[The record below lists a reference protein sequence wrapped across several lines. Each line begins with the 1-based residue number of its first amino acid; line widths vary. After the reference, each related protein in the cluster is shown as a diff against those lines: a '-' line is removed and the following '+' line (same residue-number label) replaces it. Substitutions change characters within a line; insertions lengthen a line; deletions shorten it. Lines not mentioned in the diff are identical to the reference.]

1 MESIHPNDIMTLDMD
16 SISYVTLKN
25 GNMILIDDTVPQK
38 SNTEKKNIPIS
49 SSLNQNESKVAP
61 KEMNL
66 EISSPLIISFE
77 GTIDPNK
84 YKSDFK
90 LCSEIVQNTNF
101 CFDGIKN
108 NNNYNNTDINNNYND
123 KDDKINLKSN
133 KEIKGILNNNNN
145 NDNEI
150 SYSNRHSLKESEN
163 KPITNIK
170 YNYNNNNNN
179 NNNNNENED
188 NFSKMEKSEYNQSN
202 MNTNLSIPLM
212 NLQNNPENKSS
223 INEIRKKRASR
234 IFGGTGRKSRIS
246 INAVCSLNIKAEEKY
261 TINLINQFNGI
272 VDKLNAERDK
282 KPIYDITENEND
294 FRNIKYYEYY
304 KNKNQNKFKKNLE
317 TMNQNYILNTN
328 SNYSKK
334 KEGSSNF
341 NTLSNYYRKSM
352 DFNGSKNN
360 DFKNTLFR
368 DSFGKSPAKYSSNKI
383 KNFRDKIYKYSSELV
398 LPSNKIK

>member
-1 MESIHPNDIMTLDMD
+1 
-16 SISYVTLKN
+16 
-25 GNMILIDDTVPQK
+25 
-38 SNTEKKNIPIS
+38 
-49 SSLNQNESKVAP
+49 
-61 KEMNL
+61 
-66 EISSPLIISFE
+66 
-77 GTIDPNK
+77 
-84 YKSDFK
+84 
-90 LCSEIVQNTNF
+90 
-101 CFDGIKN
+101 
-108 NNNYNNTDINNNYND
+108 
-123 KDDKINLKSN
+123 
-133 KEIKGILNNNNN
+133 
-145 NDNEI
+145 
-150 SYSNRHSLKESEN
+150 
-163 KPITNIK
+163 
-170 YNYNNNNNN
+170 
-179 NNNNNENED
+179 
-188 NFSKMEKSEYNQSN
+188 
-202 MNTNLSIPLM
+202 M

-234 IFGGTGRKSRIS
+234 IFGGTGRKNRIS

-328 SNYSKK
+328 SNYGKK

>member
-1 MESIHPNDIMTLDMD
+1 
-16 SISYVTLKN
+16 
-25 GNMILIDDTVPQK
+25 
-38 SNTEKKNIPIS
+38 
-49 SSLNQNESKVAP
+49 
-61 KEMNL
+61 
-66 EISSPLIISFE
+66 
-77 GTIDPNK
+77 
-84 YKSDFK
+84 
-90 LCSEIVQNTNF
+90 
-101 CFDGIKN
+101 
-108 NNNYNNTDINNNYND
+108 
-123 KDDKINLKSN
+123 
-133 KEIKGILNNNNN
+133 
-145 NDNEI
+145 
-150 SYSNRHSLKESEN
+150 
-163 KPITNIK
+163 
-170 YNYNNNNNN
+170 
-179 NNNNNENED
+179 
-188 NFSKMEKSEYNQSN
+188 
-202 MNTNLSIPLM
+202 M

-294 FRNIKYYEYY
+294 SRNIKYYEYY

-334 KEGSSNF
+334 KEGSNF

-352 DFNGSKNN
+352 DFNGFKNN

-368 DSFGKSPAKYSSNKI
+368 DSYGKSPAKYSSNKI